1 MYFIKLQ
8 LLLYVFAMFNFQ
20 EAEMK
25 YSTRLSDAVH
35 ILVFIQQSDST
46 TVSSAD
52 IAVSIKT
59 NPSYVRQIMA
69 NLKAAGLLNASRGQA
84 TPELAK
90 SPEEITLLDI
100 YKAVEKDKPLLHLD
114 THTNPECGVGVNI
127 QLALADYYEQIQK
140 DAEMSMQRI
149 TLQNLIDSY
158 LQRISNLA

>member
-1 MYFIKLQ
+1 
-8 LLLYVFAMFNFQ
+8 
-20 EAEMK
+20 MK

-35 ILVFIQQSDST
+35 ILVFIQQSDSA

-69 NLKAAGLLNASRGQA
+69 NLKAAGLLNGSRGQA
-84 TPELAK
+84 TPELSK
-90 SPEEITLLDI
+90 SPEGITLLDI

-140 DAEMSMQRI
+140 DVEMSMQKI
-149 TLQNLIDSY
+149 TLQNIIDSY

>member
-1 MYFIKLQ
+1 
-8 LLLYVFAMFNFQ
+8 
-20 EAEMK
+20 MK

-100 YKAVEKDKPLLHLD
+100 
-114 THTNPECGVGVNI
+114 
-127 QLALADYYEQIQK
+127 
-140 DAEMSMQRI
+140 
-149 TLQNLIDSY
+149 
-158 LQRISNLA
+158 